1 MTTPTTHQTGWFPS
15 PGPKEPHLDQIPGK
29 VSTSRR
35 PGIRG
40 WGPLGHF
47 PSGVLHLGVLLS
59 CKTLSFWTQI
69 LWVSISPSAQGLES
83 MISKHP
89 SSSSALILWSCWLLG
104 FLVVVVN
111 WGKKGQRERTE
122 LTSYQPELHHGTRV
136 WGSLPGFYIGS
147 ASSSF
152 YGALILQFREPG
164 GPSKENGFQIMV
176 LRNKAGEKAV

>member
-1 MTTPTTHQTGWFPS
+1 MGASGTFPQRDAASGGLALLLTGS
-15 PGPKEPHLDQIPGK
+15 
-29 VSTSRR
+29 
-35 PGIRG
+35 
-40 WGPLGHF
+40 
-47 PSGVLHLGVLLS
+47 VL
-59 CKTLSFWTQI
+59 FWTQI

-122 LTSYQPELHHGTRV
+122 LTSYQPELHHGARV